1 MVRLQ
6 GEQYMLVDSD
16 YNCFK
21 EFRFE
26 HDSVTDEIYMV
37 VHKPISS
44 AY

>member
-1 MVRLQ
+1 
-6 GEQYMLVDSD
+6 MLVDSD